1 MKRLRLR
8 VFLAFVFLLVVLS
21 FAVELHYM
29 GLKSAP
35 FLTRLSLL
43 LMLNLTVMGLLIL
56 MFFVAKSLVKLYLE
70 RKHKILGYKFKTKL
84 VVILVVL
91 TLIPATFLFIVSS
104 GLITNYIDRWFTP
117 QIKQPLDLSIEI
129 AKSIY
134 DIERQHTLGHAKSL
148 LNGGIRHNGYEVDRI
163 SVMPA
168 DATETIRAAFEG
180 KEGTEVVSDKKG
192 DIVRAVVPEYTD
204 GRQTGILIV
213 ESRLPARITGNVE
226 DIKEAYEN
234 YLALES
240 WKIPIKANYLIALG
254 FITLTVVFMAL
265 WIALRISRGITDPI
279 QRLAQATELVAA
291 GNLNVQVDAKR
302 EDEIGLLMGSFNHM
316 VKELKESKGSLE
328 SAYIESDRRR
338 LFMEKIL
345 DNINSGVLMLDT
357 GGKILV
363 INKRACSILNIRPE
377 EVMGAHYR
385 ELVSSIDSE
394 ELQSIVSGLEGREFR
409 PVRKEVKAVIGDR
422 RVILLVF
429 ITSLKD
435 AQKYV
440 GLLVVF
446 DDLTDIIE
454 AQKAL
459 TWQDVAKKIAHEIK
473 NPLTPIKLS
482 TERMI
487 KKWEHRDADFD
498 EVFHRSART
507 IVKEVDSLKKLVDE
521 FSKFGKMPEIKK
533 TPTSLTAI
541 IEEVVNLYQDFKNV
555 EIVISAPDNPLPADI
570 DGEQF
575 RRVLINIFD
584 NAMQAMMNSG
594 KIYVALNFDPS
605 SNKAFIEIA
614 DTGPGIRSEDK
625 EKLFLPYFSTKRD
638 GTGLGL
644 AIAYRI
650 VKEHGGKIRVKD
662 NKPKGTIFSIEVP
675 IKEL

>member
-29 GLKSAP
+29 GMKSAP
-35 FLTRLSLL
+35 FVTRLSLL

-56 MFFVAKSLVKLYLE
+56 MFFVAKSLVKLYFE

-134 DIERQHTLGHAKSL
+134 DIERQHTLGHAKFL
-148 LNGGIRHNGYEVDRI
+148 LNGGIMHNGYKVNRL
-163 SVMPA
+163 SAMPA

-192 DIVRAVVPEYTD
+192 DIVRAVVPEYKD
-204 GRQTGILIV
+204 GRQTGILLV
-213 ESRLPARITGNVE
+213 ESRLPSKITGNVE
-226 DIKEAYEN
+226 NIKEAYEN

-291 GNLNVQVDAKR
+291 GNLNVQVDAER

-394 ELQSIVSGLEGREFR
+394 ELQGIVSGLEGKEFR

-625 EKLFLPYFSTKRD
+625 EKLFLPHFSTKRD

-662 NKPKGTIFSIEVP
+662 NKPKGTIFGIEVP